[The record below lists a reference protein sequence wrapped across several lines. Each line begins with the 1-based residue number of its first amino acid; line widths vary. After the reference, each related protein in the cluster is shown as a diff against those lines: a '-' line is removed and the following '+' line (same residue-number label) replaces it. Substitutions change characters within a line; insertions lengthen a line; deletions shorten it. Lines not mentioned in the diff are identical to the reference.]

1 MSTRIDSLPTG
12 LFQGRMRWV
21 VSLRWSVAGLIVLF
35 DVVQWMMGPLFEPAG
50 VIASIGAA
58 LLAVNAI
65 VAAIIRRPGEP
76 GCSVRRI
83 TLLAWAQFAADLFA
97 LTLILMLT
105 GGLGSPVIAFAVFP
119 MIFASLFLSR
129 MQAYAAAVFAIVLL
143 AIALGLTGEWP
154 RSDVGRLA
162 AVAWVLTLLFSVHL
176 VNIVTQGLIRR
187 EHARAAQDHKLIEMR
202 ERLMQQER
210 AMARVEKLVSMGQL
224 AAGVAHEISNPLAS
238 MDGLLQLMQRHPDK
252 PRPEAVAQ
260 LREQIAR
267 INATVQRMT
276 RLGHPDL
283 GVPEPVDLAGLIRET
298 VEILRYD
305 HRLREIAVDLDLA
318 DDLGTATTN
327 PRAVQ
332 QALMNLL
339 INAADAVAETVEP
352 RIEVEARR
360 VFGACRID
368 ITDNGPGIPE
378 SDRARVFD
386 PFVTTKPPGQG
397 TGLGLSIS
405 RDLIAEQGGSL
416 TLVNA
421 PGRGATFTISIPV
434 NSQTNLDY
442 SAL

>member
-1 MSTRIDSLPTG
+1 MSIGTDSLPAG
-12 LFQGRMRWV
+12 LLHGRMRWV

-35 DVVQWMMGPLFEPAG
+35 DAVQWMMGPLFEPAG
-50 VIASIGAA
+50 VIALVGAA
-58 LLAVNAI
+58 LLAMNAI
-65 VAAIIRRPGEP
+65 VAAIISRSGEA
-76 GCSVRRI
+76 GCTTRRI
-83 TLLAWAQFAADLFA
+83 TRLAWAQFAADLFA
-97 LTLILMLT
+97 LTVILALT

-129 MQAYAAAVFAIVLL
+129 THAYAAAVAAVVL
-143 AIALGLTGEWP
+143 IAATLRLTGAWP
-154 RSDVGRLA
+154 ETDAGRLA
-162 AVAWVLTLLFSVHL
+162 AVAWMLTLLFSVHL
-176 VNIVTQGLIRR
+176 VNIVTQGLISR
-187 EHARAAQDHKLIEMR
+187 EHTRAAQDRKLIEMR

-260 LREQIAR
+260 LREQVAR
-267 INATVQRMT
+267 INATVRRMT
-276 RLGHPDL
+276 SLGHPDL
-283 GVPEPVDLAGLIRET
+283 GTPEPVEIAGLIRET

-305 HRLREIAVDLDLA
+305 HRLREIEVELELA

-339 INAADAVAETVEP
+339 INAADALAGIDEP
-352 RIEVEARR
+352 RIMVQARR
-360 VFGACRID
+360 IFGACRID

-378 SDRARVFD
+378 ADRVRIFD
-386 PFVTTKPPGQG
+386 PFVTTKPPGLG

-405 RDLIAEQGGSL
+405 RDLIAEQGGILSL
-416 TLVNA
+416 TNA
-421 PGRGATFTISIPV
+421 PGRGATFTISIPIKNNT
-434 NSQTNLDY
+434 NSDI
-442 SAL
+442 SPF